1 MFNIIDSPEQPVV
14 ETKGKGSNFK
24 GFETRILITW
34 GPGKPPTGHPIGHLT
49 SFCNKVYS
57 CSIPYLFLFFFPK
70 SSYKSSPHNF
80 RTKNSKEK
88 QNYSDLPGHFSNNIR
103 MAEDFSSSMSFIC
116 WNWVTSRGVSITHHL
131 IM

>member
-57 CSIPYLFLFFFPK
+57 CSIPYLFLFFFPNQVTKVHHIILEQKILRK
-70 SSYKSSPHNF
+70 SKITVIYQGTSATTSGWLKTLAAACLLFVGIGSP
-80 RTKNSKEK
+80 
-88 QNYSDLPGHFSNNIR
+88 
-103 MAEDFSSSMSFIC
+103 A
-116 WNWVTSRGVSITHHL
+116 GV
-131 IM
+131 